1 MGVVTSINVK
11 NTFIRF
17 CDFCAKTE
25 VDAHTLI
32 AAPHGQHI
40 CDECVYV
47 CKEIVDERRKDQS
60 NDR

>member
-11 NTFIRF
+11 NTFVRF
-17 CDFCAKTE
+17 CDFCAATE
-25 VDAHTLI
+25 ADVHTLI

-40 CDECVYV
+40 CDDCVDI
-47 CKEIVDERRKDQS
+47 CKEIVDERRKETT